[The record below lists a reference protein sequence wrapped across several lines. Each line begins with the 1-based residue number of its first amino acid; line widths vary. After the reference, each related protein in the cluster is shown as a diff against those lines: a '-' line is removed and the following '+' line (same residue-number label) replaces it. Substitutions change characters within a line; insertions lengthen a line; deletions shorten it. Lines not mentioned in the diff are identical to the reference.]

1 MVQDEK
7 TALRRDVWASVIWDK
22 KQRLFAAPK
31 KSLLFYWS
39 FNKNEPRNSPRLV
52 LKVWENFIS
61 CRSVASTFHDKVISC
76 HASDISSK
84 NRTHHFE
91 FFHHNVSDIFLV
103 ILTAHPIDISSKGT
117 HNNMGRY
124 IRCFRIRYCRHRI
137 SCRKIYRDTY
147 RFLSAVTRILICCF

>member
-1 MVQDEK
+1 MRSRNACERKVN
-7 TALRRDVWASVIWDK
+7 RRAIYNEICPVGQVKYAYANEM
-22 KQRLFAAPK
+22 RTLP
-31 KSLLFYWS
+31 
-39 FNKNEPRNSPRLV
+39 NEPRRIPRLV
-52 LKVWENFIS
+52 LKVWANFIS

-147 RFLSAVTRILICCF
+147 RFL